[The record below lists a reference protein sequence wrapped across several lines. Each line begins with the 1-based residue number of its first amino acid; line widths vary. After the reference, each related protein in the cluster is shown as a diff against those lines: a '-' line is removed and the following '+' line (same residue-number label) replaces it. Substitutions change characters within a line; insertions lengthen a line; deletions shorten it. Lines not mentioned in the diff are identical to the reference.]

1 MYFKAERI
9 RNWTIHLEFKR
20 KMLNLFAGKG
30 HINYANNA
38 RLYLQIMLNLHI
50 DHSWLLKQFCNGFHS
65 IRRSDQFWAG
75 LWSDLVIEQL
85 MMRSKKNR
93 GGFTRG
99 RGMTEYTWFMGW
111 LHAKMW
117 GSSLCNGISNK
128 TASIQWICGDEYNT
142 LWKKQFLCQAS
153 QKFDPFLDDS
163 RLHCISTGV
172 AAGDDAINCDEVET
186 IGA

>member
-1 MYFKAERI
+1 
-9 RNWTIHLEFKR
+9 
-20 KMLNLFAGKG
+20 MLNLFAGKG

-99 RGMTEYTWFMGW
+99 RGMTEHTWFMGW

-153 QKFDPFLDDS
+153 QKFDPLLDDS